1 MRIATI
7 FGSSFSILVTEV
19 LGGACARVGAAP
31 VRSASAKMP
40 RNPLAQPDF
49 MYPFAQTKP
58 STAALPVLSTLALSC
73 SLVGAS
79 AVPAGT
85 VPFVN
90 DSLQEKYS
98 RQMLFAG
105 IGPEGQQRLLAS
117 RAAIVGCGAIGAAA
131 ANLLVRAGVGHIKII
146 DRDFV
151 EASNL
156 QRQSLFDE
164 SDALNVLPKAVA
176 AERKLRSINSSVA
189 IEGVVADL
197 SPLNAQALLDGA
209 DLLLDGTD
217 NFETR
222 FLINDVAAKSG
233 RPWIYAAAVG
243 SYGLT
248 MTIRPGATACLAC
261 LLESGT
267 AAQGLEETCDTIGV
281 IGPIVNLISSVQVA
295 EALKFLCGRPEALHG
310 RLFSCDVWSGRM
322 QSIDV
327 ARHPECRACS
337 RRDFAYLAGEV
348 QPRITMCGRDSV
360 QIHERARALDLGVL
374 HARLKPLVD
383 DVRRNDFLL
392 RFRIAH
398 YEMTVFADGRAILKG
413 TKDPAVARSL
423 YARYIG
429 A

>member
-1 MRIATI
+1 M
-7 FGSSFSILVTEV
+7 
-19 LGGACARVGAAP
+19 P
-31 VRSASAKMP
+31 V
-40 RNPLAQPDF
+40 
-49 MYPFAQTKP
+49 
-58 STAALPVLSTLALSC
+58 
-73 SLVGAS
+73 
-79 AVPAGT
+79 GT

-131 ANLLVRAGVGHIKII
+131 ANLLVRAGVGYIRII

-151 EASNL
+151 EPSNL
-156 QRQSLFDE
+156 QRQTLFDE
-164 SDALNVLPKAVA
+164 SDALNALPKAVA
-176 AERKLRSINSSVA
+176 AERKLRSINSGVA
-189 IEGVVADL
+189 VEGVVVDL
-197 SPLNAQALLDGA
+197 SPRNAEALLGGV

-222 FLINDVAAKSG
+222 FLINDVAMKSS
-233 RPWIYAAAVG
+233 RPWIYAAGVA

-261 LLESGT
+261 LLETGS

-281 IGPIVNLISSVQVA
+281 LGPIVNLIASLAAA
-295 EALKFLCGRPEALHG
+295 EALKLLSGHPEALHG
-310 RLFSCDVWSGRM
+310 RLLSCDVWTGRM
-322 QSIDV
+322 QSIGV
-327 ARHPECRACS
+327 ARNPECRACAS
-337 RRDFAYLAGEV
+337 RNFTYLGGEA

-360 QIHERARALDLGVL
+360 QIHERTRALDLGVL
-374 HARLKPLVD
+374 GLRLKPLVD
-383 DVRRNDFLL
+383 DVRQNDFLL
-392 RFRIAH
+392 RFRIAP

-429 A
+429 V